1 MKHLSVRYAERP
13 LCLLVQEVIIEITVH
28 IVCTVSIWITIRV
41 IDLLTAA
48 E

>member
-1 MKHLSVRYAERP
+1 MKHLSVRYAENP
-13 LCLLVQEVIIEITVH
+13 LYLPVQEVIIEITVH
-28 IVCTVSIWITIRV
+28 IVYPASIWITIRA